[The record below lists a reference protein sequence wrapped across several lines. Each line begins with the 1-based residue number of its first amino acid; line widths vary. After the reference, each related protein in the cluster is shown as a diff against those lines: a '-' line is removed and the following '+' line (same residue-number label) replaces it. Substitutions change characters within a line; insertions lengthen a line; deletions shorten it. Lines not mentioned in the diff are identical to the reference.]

1 VIARRATGLAI
12 LAAEALFVAAAPVL
26 ALVAALLGRRA
37 LRVLAIGHTYA
48 VEHLR
53 ATAACARLRGAG
65 EHAHYDVLRRLVSAV
80 YDVIVRVTGTRVAVE
95 GSADAEAALR
105 GADRPLVVL
114 SLHAGEGDTLV
125 VIHHLLCRWGRRPRI
140 VMHERLRLDPLI
152 DALGSRLPHRFVDP
166 RGGDTEVEIA
176 AMARGL
182 PPDGAVLI
190 FPEGRNFSP
199 QHRLKS
205 ILRLRRAG
213 HHEEAGWAEEM
224 RHVSA
229 PRPGGA
235 LAAIEAAPEAD
246 IVFVAHAGF
255 PRGLADAWRR
265 LAQPSTV
272 RVRLWLAR
280 AGELPDGHDARIDW
294 LFAWWRTL
302 DDWVGSAQAT
312 STPASASQSAT
323 GSGG

>member
-1 VIARRATGLAI
+1 MIARRAAGALI
-12 LAAEALFVAAAPVL
+12 LAAEALFVAAAPALGAL
-26 ALVAALLGRRA
+26 AAVLGRRP
-37 LRVLAIGHTYA
+37 LRLFAMGHAYA

-53 ATAACARLRGAG
+53 ATAACARLGSADEDG
-65 EHAHYDVLRRLVSAV
+65 HYRVLRRFVGAV
-80 YDVIVRVTGTRVAVE
+80 YDTIERATGVRVDVVGSDDAV
-95 GSADAEAALR
+95 AALTA
-105 GADRPLVVL
+105 GERPLVVL

-125 VIHHLLCRWGRRPRI
+125 VIHHLLCRWRRRARI
-140 VMHERLRLDPLI
+140 VMHHRLRLDPLI
-152 DALGSRLPHRFVDP
+152 DALGGRLPNRFVDP

-190 FPEGRNFSP
+190 FPEGRNFSAE
-199 QHRLKS
+199 HRVRS

-213 HHEEAGWAEEM
+213 HHEEAEWAEEM

-235 LAAIEAAPEAD
+235 LAAIEAADGAD

-255 PRGLADAWRR
+255 PRGLRAAWRQ
-265 LAQPSTV
+265 LARPSTV
-272 RVRLWLAR
+272 QVRLWLALR
-280 AGELPDGHDARIDW
+280 AELPAGHDARIDW

-302 DDWVGSAQAT
+302 DDWVGSAQ
-312 STPASASQSAT
+312 PSA
-323 GSGG
+323 

>member
-1 VIARRATGLAI
+1 MARRAAAALI
-12 LAAEALFVAAAPVL
+12 LAAEA
-26 ALVAALLGRRA
+26 ALVAVAPLVGVLAAALGGRA
-37 LRVLAIGHTYA
+37 LRVVAMAHAYCA
-48 VEHLR
+48 EHLR
-53 ATAACARLRGAG
+53 ATAACARLDAADEDGHYAVMRRFVSAIYDTIAHVTGARVVVEESAETEAILTAG
-65 EHAHYDVLRRLVSAV
+65 E
-80 YDVIVRVTGTRVAVE
+80 
-95 GSADAEAALR
+95 
-105 GADRPLVVL
+105 RPLVVL

-125 VIHHLLCRWGRRPRI
+125 VIHHLLCRWRRRTRI

-152 DALGSRLPHRFVDP
+152 DVLGRRLPNRFVDP

-176 AMARGL
+176 AMARAM

-199 QHRLKS
+199 QHRLRS

-213 HHEEAGWAEEM
+213 HAEEAASAE
-224 RHVSA
+224 RIQHVSA

-246 IVFVAHAGF
+246 VVFVAHAGF
-255 PRGLADAWRR
+255 PRGLGEAWRQLPR
-265 LAQPSTV
+265 APTV

-280 AGELPDGHDARIDW
+280 AAEVPHDREARIDW
-294 LFAWWRTL
+294 LFGWWRTL
-302 DDWVGSAQAT
+302 DAWVGSAQ
-312 STPASASQSAT
+312 SSIPASASQSAT